1 MLTLSAIKYP
11 IWEYF
16 WFFYFLL
23 KKGIC
28 TLCIGWTCLVLGI
41 FLSYSQRQCCKF
53 AKLIH
58 LHLAANCGLQVLP
71 ILDTW
76 GHQTE
81 HVHQN
86 CRSSLCPDFK
96 DSNGQHICTVLHVD
110 YHCLYSILL
119 FFGLFFFCCCSFF
132 FFFCFHLG
140 WGRPVCARV
149 WICVCVRVSVSIG
162 EGLKEKI
169 IPNFLMYCFCSPAP
183 LLLYHF
189 KFWPQASSGPRA
201 SRRLQRFLYF
211 VMNVN
216 RCFYYTKLNV
226 IELFVVF
233 SVIHSSFLQMPPC
246 FL

>member
-41 FLSYSQRQCCKF
+41 FLSYSQHQCCKF

-58 LHLAANCGLQVLP
+58 LHLAASCGLQVLP

-81 HVHQN
+81 HVHLN

-110 YHCLYSILL
+110 YHCLYSIIFFVGLLGVFLVGFLL
-119 FFGLFFFCCCSFF
+119 FCWVFL
-132 FFFCFHLG
+132 FCFASIWDGEGLCVH
-140 WGRPVCARV
+140 VCGY
-149 WICVCVRVSVSIG
+149 VCVRVSVYIG
-162 EGLKEKI
+162 EGFKEKNY
-169 IPNFLMYCFCSPAP
+169 PKLFNV
-183 LLLYHF
+183 LLLF
-189 KFWPQASSGPRA
+189 
-201 SRRLQRFLYF
+201 
-211 VMNVN
+211 
-216 RCFYYTKLNV
+216 
-226 IELFVVF
+226 
-233 SVIHSSFLQMPPC
+233 PC
-246 FL
+246 PTSPLPF

>member
-41 FLSYSQRQCCKF
+41 FLSYSQHQCCKF

-58 LHLAANCGLQVLP
+58 LHLAASCGLQVLP

-81 HVHQN
+81 HVHLN

-110 YHCLYSILL
+110 YHCLYSI
-119 FFGLFFFCCCSFF
+119 FFFFLFRWLVSFF
-132 FFFCFHLG
+132 FLFFLLPFGMGKAC
-140 WGRPVCARV
+140 VCTCV
-149 WICVCVRVSVSIG
+149 GMCVCVWACI
-162 EGLKEKI
+162 
-169 IPNFLMYCFCSPAP
+169 
-183 LLLYHF
+183 
-189 KFWPQASSGPRA
+189 SGRG
-201 SRRLQRFLYF
+201 SKK
-211 VMNVN
+211 
-216 RCFYYTKLNV
+216 KLSQT
-226 IELFVVF
+226 F
-233 SVIHSSFLQMPPC
+233 
-246 FL
+246 

>member
-41 FLSYSQRQCCKF
+41 FLSYSQHQCCKF

-58 LHLAANCGLQVLP
+58 LHLAASCGLQVLP

-81 HVHQN
+81 HVHLN

-110 YHCLYSILL
+110 YHCLYSI
-119 FFGLFFFCCCSFF
+119 FFFCFVGWFPFFF

-149 WICVCVRVSVSIG
+149 WVCVCACERVYRGGVQRKNYPK
-162 EGLKEKI
+162 LF
-169 IPNFLMYCFCSPAP
+169 NV
-183 LLLYHF
+183 LLLF
-189 KFWPQASSGPRA
+189 PRPT
-201 SRRLQRFLYF
+201 SPLPF
-211 VMNVN
+211 
-216 RCFYYTKLNV
+216 
-226 IELFVVF
+226 
-233 SVIHSSFLQMPPC
+233 
-246 FL
+246 

>member
-41 FLSYSQRQCCKF
+41 FLSYSQHQCCKF

-58 LHLAANCGLQVLP
+58 LHLAASCGLQVLP

-81 HVHQN
+81 HVHLN

-110 YHCLYSILL
+110 YHCLYSIFFFVSLVGFL
-119 FFGLFFFCCCSFF
+119 FFSFF
-132 FFFCFHLG
+132 FASIWDGEGLCVH
-140 WGRPVCARV
+140 VCGY
-149 WICVCVRVSVSIG
+149 VCVRVSVYIG
-162 EGLKEKI
+162 EGFKEKI
-169 IPNFLMYCFCSPAP
+169 IPNFLMYCFYSPAP

-201 SRRLQRFLYF
+201 SQRLQRFLYF

>member
-58 LHLAANCGLQVLP
+58 LPLAANCGLQVLP

-119 FFGLFFFCCCSFF
+119 VFGLFGLIFFCSFF
-132 FFFCFHLG
+132 FLLPFG
-140 WGRPVCARV
+140 MGKA
-149 WICVCVRVSVSIG
+149 CVCTCVDTCVRVCVSVSIG
-162 EGLKEKI
+162 EGLQEKNY
-169 IPNFLMYCFCSPAP
+169 PKLFNV
-183 LLLYHF
+183 LLLF
-189 KFWPQASSGPRA
+189 PRPT
-201 SRRLQRFLYF
+201 SPLPF
-211 VMNVN
+211 
-216 RCFYYTKLNV
+216 
-226 IELFVVF
+226 
-233 SVIHSSFLQMPPC
+233 
-246 FL
+246 

>member
-132 FFFCFHLG
+132 FFFLLPFGMGKACVCTCVDLC
-140 WGRPVCARV
+140 VCACERV
-149 WICVCVRVSVSIG
+149 YRGGVKRKNYPKLFNV
-162 EGLKEKI
+162 
-169 IPNFLMYCFCSPAP
+169 
-183 LLLYHF
+183 LLLF
-189 KFWPQASSGPRA
+189 PRPT
-201 SRRLQRFLYF
+201 SPLPF
-211 VMNVN
+211 
-216 RCFYYTKLNV
+216 
-226 IELFVVF
+226 
-233 SVIHSSFLQMPPC
+233 
-246 FL
+246 

>member
-41 FLSYSQRQCCKF
+41 FLSYSQHQCCKF

-58 LHLAANCGLQVLP
+58 LRLAASCGLQVLP

-81 HVHQN
+81 HVHLN

-110 YHCLYSILL
+110 YHCLYSI
-119 FFGLFFFCCCSFF
+119 FFVWVFFFRLVFF
-132 FFFCFHLG
+132 FFASIWDGEGLCVH
-140 WGRPVCARV
+140 VCGYV
-149 WICVCVRVSVSIG
+149 CVCVWAC
-162 EGLKEKI
+162 L
-169 IPNFLMYCFCSPAP
+169 
-183 LLLYHF
+183 
-189 KFWPQASSGPRA
+189 SGRG
-201 SRRLQRFLYF
+201 YKK
-211 VMNVN
+211 
-216 RCFYYTKLNV
+216 KLSQT
-226 IELFVVF
+226 F
-233 SVIHSSFLQMPPC
+233 
-246 FL
+246 